1 MELRYTAKSL
11 EGRLTNGVLDTA
23 SFGEAQQT
31 LREQGLFP
39 LSFQKNNPRTAARF
53 TFGGK
58 GRSGIKRTELM
69 ILTSQLAIMCQS
81 GIDLAEAIRST
92 AEDCRNPRL
101 RKLLEELFRDISAG
115 SPVSVA
121 MKQRVDVFGEAYV
134 ASIAAAE
141 SAGTVN
147 EVLSRLAEQIR
158 NEIRLRS
165 TLWSTLAYPL
175 VLISIATV
183 VVNALV
189 FFVLPQFG
197 KVFVSL
203 GRPAPPMTQL
213 LLDTAQIL
221 RAHSLLLLAGLVAT
235 MLALWRVRHTEQ
247 ATRCWDRAILNLPLL
262 RDASR
267 LLLAGRM
274 FRLIGT
280 MLQTGV
286 PLLESVR
293 LCRSAVKNQFFRKV
307 FDTMEREVLNGNGIG
322 KTIGEAAFIPAG
334 AAQMIATAEK
344 TGKLGMVMQLIGEY
358 YEDDGERR
366 VRQLV
371 RLLEPVIIVVMG
383 VFVAIVVLAVIVP
396 LLDVSTMSH

>member
-1 MELRYTAKSL
+1 MELQYTAKSR

-23 SFGEAQQT
+23 SLSEAQQI

-39 LSFQKNNPRTAARF
+39 LSFQESKPRTAARF
-53 TFGGK
+53 TFGTK
-58 GRSGIKRTELM
+58 GRSGIKRTDLLM
-69 ILTSQLAIMCQS
+69 LTSQLAIMCQS
-81 GIDLAEAIRST
+81 GIDLAEAIRSA
-92 AEDCRNPRL
+92 AEDSRNPRL
-101 RKLLEELFRDISAG
+101 RKLLDELFRDISSG
-115 SPVSVA
+115 NPVSVA
-121 MKQRVDVFGEAYV
+121 MKQHVDVFGEAYV

-165 TLWSTLAYPL
+165 TLQSTLAYPL
-175 VLISIATV
+175 VLIGIATV

-213 LLDTAQIL
+213 LLDTAQVL
-221 RAHSLLLLAGLVAT
+221 RNHSLLLLAGLVIT
-235 MLALWRVRHTEQ
+235 MLALWRMRHTEQ
-247 ATRCWDRAILNLPLL
+247 ATRYWDRIVLNLPLL

-280 MLQTGV
+280 MLQTGI

-293 LCRSAVKNQFFRKV
+293 LCRSAVKNQFFRRV
-307 FDTMEREVLNGNGIG
+307 FDNIEREVLNGNGIA
-322 KTIGEAAFIPAG
+322 KTIREANFIPAG

-344 TGKLGMVMQLIGEY
+344 TGKLGMVMLLIGEY
-358 YEDDGERR
+358 YEDDGERH

-371 RLLEPVIIVVMG
+371 RLLEPAVIVVMG